1 MNKVE
6 YNQTEGFPLDV
17 NILDFGQKANQISQE
32 LGHIIAPLAIV
43 SGCTEN
49 SNNISDGVVFI
60 EGELLPF
67 KGGLKQDNI
76 RVVEEIEKREFENG
90 VQKDV
95 LITRF
100 ATFGIGAV
108 KTYKWSDFHRSITIK
123 EIEKRLV
130 HVGFIQDYYG
140 DINKIPAGWYLCDGQ
155 NGTPD
160 LRGLFVVGYDS
171 RNTEYN
177 QVGKTGG
184 EKDVT
189 LTVNQMPKHIPS
201 GSVYV
206 PPHSHT
212 FGWQMYHE
220 NGSIENHSASGG
232 SGIQNERKFNG
243 VTESSGGGTFNLNI
257 QEIGGDQAHENRP
270 PFYVLAKIMYKG

>member
-108 KTYKWSDFHRSITIK
+108 KTYKWSDFYRSITIK

-130 HVGFIQDYYG
+130 HPGFIQDYYG
-140 DINKIPAGWYLCDGQ
+140 DINKIPVGWYLCDGQ

-160 LRGLFVVGYDS
+160 LRGLFTVGYDD
-171 RNTEYN
+171 RNAEYN

-184 EKDVT
+184 EKEVLLTSRQSGLREHNHTVYDPGHTHRVT
-189 LTVNQMPKHIPS
+189 FKL
-201 GSVYV
+201 GDDR
-206 PPHSHT
+206 HS
-212 FGWQMYHE
+212 
-220 NGSIENHSASGG
+220 NGSHPNARNDRDTTAISERSYT
-232 SGIQNERKFNG
+232 GITIN
-243 VTESSGGGTFNLNI
+243 SSMSLNAL
-257 QEIGGDQAHENRP
+257 DYHENRP